1 MAGSEIRPEPMPP
14 ITPKNNISNGTL
26 ILNGDKASPIAA
38 TILPEIQTGL
48 NPNLLT
54 NPPVIGPNIELIPK
68 QREATND
75 IEGLSDLNSFIKGCK
90 RTPPKVNP
98 KPSEISKLFFVM
110 IEIWKVIRI
119 LTALKGPDHFGHR

>member
-26 ILNGDKASPIAA
+26 ILNGDKASPTAA

-54 NPPVIGPNIELIPK
+54 SPPVIGPNIELIPK

-98 KPSEISKLFFVM
+98 KPSEISKLFF
-110 IEIWKVIRI
+110 
-119 LTALKGPDHFGHR
+119 HFDRNMENN